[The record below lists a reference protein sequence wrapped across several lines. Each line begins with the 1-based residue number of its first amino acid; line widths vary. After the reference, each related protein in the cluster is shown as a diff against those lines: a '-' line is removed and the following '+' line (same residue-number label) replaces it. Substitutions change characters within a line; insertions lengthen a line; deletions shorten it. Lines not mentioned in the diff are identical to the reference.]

1 VCFRVAGE
9 MPASRHTTRPSGFVS
24 RPSWSGPRVK
34 DFVCHEFEG
43 EEPWEHTALLRTI
56 LLAFADRPLQA
67 LDAMANAG
75 TPRVKNRRA
84 HVGYALEDEPR
95 TNIDPPDKAEMDV
108 GVQRRARRDSLPGSS
123 GPP

>member
-1 VCFRVAGE
+1 VVG
-9 MPASRHTTRPSGFVS
+9 S
-24 RPSWSGPRVK
+24 RVK

-75 TPRVKNRRA
+75 APRVKNRRA
-84 HVGYALEDEPR
+84 HLGYGLEDEPR
-95 TNIDPPDKAEMDV
+95 PTSIHPTRRKWIV
-108 GVQRRARRDSLPGSS
+108 GVQRRAGRDSLPGSS

>member
-1 VCFRVAGE
+1 VVG
-9 MPASRHTTRPSGFVS
+9 S
-24 RPSWSGPRVK
+24 RVK

-75 TPRVKNRRA
+75 APRIKNRRA
-84 HVGYALEDEPR
+84 HLGYGLEDEPR
-95 TNIDPPDKAEMDV
+95 TNIDRPDKAEM
-108 GVQRRARRDSLPGSS
+108 GSWRAAARDSLPGSS